1 MSETRWSVG
10 ALAKAV
16 GLTVRTLHHYDD
28 LGLLKPSE
36 RTASGHRRYTEPD
49 LHRLYQIR
57 LLRQLGMSLEEIGG
71 VLKDPEALRGV
82 LRGRLQQI
90 DDEVWRLTT
99 MSRQISGLME
109 QLDGSRPPPSDELLT
124 LLGRTSLFD
133 QYLTKEQQ
141 ISLGEQATKIDYE
154 WLDTEWPAVL
164 KQFVVHCQANTPVD
178 DPQVRATVGRL
189 GQIMRTFTG
198 GDVGIMTQV
207 GQFFQDHG
215 LGVLR
220 DIDPGAEVGTELWD
234 YVSRAVQAQ

>member
-36 RTASGHRRYTEPD
+36 RTPSGHRRYTEPD

-71 VLKDPEALRGV
+71 VLKDPEALRDV
-82 LRGRLQQI
+82 LRGRLQRI
-90 DDEVWRLTT
+90 EDEVWRLTT
-99 MSRQISGLME
+99 MSRQITGLME

-141 ISLGEQATKIDYE
+141 ISLGEQSTKIDYE

-164 KQFVVHCQANTPVD
+164 KQFVAFCQANTPVD
-178 DPQVRATVGRL
+178 DPGVRAAVGRL
-189 GQIMRTFTG
+189 GQIMQTFTG
-198 GDVGIMTQV
+198 GDVGIMVQV
-207 GQFFQDHG
+207 RQFFQDHG

-220 DIDPGAEVGTELWD
+220 NIDPGAEVGNELWD
-234 YVSRAVQAQ
+234 YVSRAMQAR